1 MITILQP
8 LIKLNQEVESDEETT
23 EIDQSTS
30 LCIVK
35 NEELEGNF
43 SDDGDINNIME
54 PEDDKEHYTSQIEIP
69 STSRPDLAAMAR
81 EKFPN
86 IDQQM
91 DQLIKD
97 IISNPSCDA
106 ERKIN
111 VRTEAQISYL
121 KAIKYIQR

>member
-1 MITILQP
+1 MTVATA
-8 LIKLNQEVESDEETT
+8 K
-23 EIDQSTS
+23 
-30 LCIVK
+30 
-35 NEELEGNF
+35 EGN
-43 SDDGDINNIME
+43 DGDTNNIME
-54 PEDDKEHYTSQIEIP
+54 PEDDKEYHTSQIEIP

-91 DQLIKD
+91 DQLMKD
-97 IISNPSCDA
+97 ITSNPSCEA

-111 VRTEAQISYL
+111 VKTEAQISYL

>member
-1 MITILQP
+1 MQPSIT
-8 LIKLNQEVESDEETT
+8 LNQEGESNEETT
-23 EIDQSTS
+23 EIDPSTS

-35 NEELEGNF
+35 NEELECNL
-43 SDDGDINNIME
+43 SDDGDTNNIME
-54 PEDDKEHYTSQIEIP
+54 PEDDKEHHTSRIEIP
-69 STSRPDLAAMAR
+69 STSRPDFAALAR

>member
-1 MITILQP
+1 MQP
-8 LIKLNQEVESDEETT
+8 LNNLNQEGESDEETT
-23 EIDQSTS
+23 KIDQSTS

-35 NEELEGNF
+35 NEESESNL
-43 SDDGDINNIME
+43 SDDDDTNNIME
-54 PEDDKEHYTSQIEIP
+54 AEDEKEHHTSRIEIP
-69 STSRPDLAAMAR
+69 STSRPDFAALAR
-81 EKFPN
+81 ENFPN

-111 VRTEAQISYL
+111 VKTEAQISYL

>member
-1 MITILQP
+1 M
-8 LIKLNQEVESDEETT
+8 KLNQEGESDEETT
-23 EIDQSTS
+23 ES

-35 NEELEGNF
+35 NEELECNL
-43 SDDGDINNIME
+43 SDDGDTNNIME
-54 PEDDKEHYTSQIEIP
+54 AEDDKEHHKSQIEIP
-69 STSRPDLAAMAR
+69 ARSDLAAVAR

-91 DQLIKD
+91 DQLMKGIT
-97 IISNPSCDA
+97 SNPSCDA

-111 VRTEAQISYL
+111 IRTEAQISYL

>member
-8 LIKLNQEVESDEETT
+8 LIKLNQEVESDEDTIEV
-23 EIDQSTS
+23 DQSKT

-35 NEELEGNF
+35 NEELVGNF
-43 SDDGDINNIME
+43 RDDGDNIME
-54 PEDDKEHYTSQIEIP
+54 AEDDKEHNSSQIEIP
-69 STSRPDLAAMAR
+69 SRPRPNFAAMAR

-91 DQLIKD
+91 DQLMKD
-97 IISNPSCDA
+97 ITSNPSCEA

-111 VRTEAQISYL
+111 VKTEAQISYL

>member
-1 MITILQP
+1 MQP
-8 LIKLNQEVESDEETT
+8 LNNLNQEGESDEETT
-23 EIDQSTS
+23 KIDQSTS

-35 NEELEGNF
+35 NEESESNL
-43 SDDGDINNIME
+43 SDDDDTNNIME
-54 PEDDKEHYTSQIEIP
+54 AEDDKEYHKSHIEIP
-69 STSRPDLAAMAR
+69 SRPNFAAMAR

-91 DQLIKD
+91 DQLMKEIT
-97 IISNPSCDA
+97 SNPSCDA

-111 VRTEAQISYL
+111 VKTEAQISYL